1 MKNLECKYFNICG
14 GCKLLNVEY
23 ENQLKQK
30 QQHMKKELLQH
41 AQDLVIKHIIMI

>member
-23 ENQLKQK
+23 EKQLKQK
-30 QQHMKKELLQH
+30 QQQ
-41 AQDLVIKHIIMI
+41 VIDIT